1 MTLGIGATASIR
13 EESRPE
19 YISYQFEDEG
29 RVVTSSFIRENEDEG
44 KNNSI
49 DFNLDFKKTFPKSK
63 AEWTASAG
71 YSSAERK
78 SNDVFNTF
86 TPLHELTLR
95 QFQDN
100 ETVNSVTTIQT
111 DYSLPINANSKLEA
125 GWKSILRKI
134 DAASEGKNFSPATD
148 AYTSDPRFN
157 DHFIYDEGIH
167 ACYLIYSGRFRKFD
181 YQLGVRGED
190 YLNSGKSETSSLDF
204 ENEYL
209 NIYPSGFLKYNIS
222 KNQEAQ
228 ISYSRRVNRP
238 ESRTMNPFIDY
249 GDTLNVR
256 KGNPEV
262 QPEYVDSYEMS
273 YLKNFEKHSVNV
285 TVYYRYTHNLIT
297 RYRFLDQSTN
307 VTTSTFINFSS
318 SENAGAEIVIKNQI
332 GEAISIMTSGNIF
345 QNKINGSN
353 VDAELQST
361 STNWNARMTVNA
373 KLAKNTSLQ
382 ISGMYM
388 APSVQPQGSFKGMSG
403 VDAGIRQELWKGRGT
418 LSLNVNDIF
427 NTRKM
432 VIHNIGDGFVSYMT
446 RTRESRMAMLN
457 FSYRFGSADYNLRK
471 KNQRNLNQ
479 QQEPGNMMD
488 DF

>member
-1 MTLGIGATASIR
+1 M
-13 EESRPE
+13 
-19 YISYQFEDEG
+19 
-29 RVVTSSFIRENEDEG
+29 
-44 KNNSI
+44 
-49 DFNLDFKKTFPKSK
+49 
-63 AEWTASAG
+63 
-71 YSSAERK
+71 
-78 SNDVFNTF
+78 
-86 TPLHELTLR
+86 
-95 QFQDN
+95 
-100 ETVNSVTTIQT
+100 
-111 DYSLPINANSKLEA
+111 
-125 GWKSILRKI
+125 
-134 DAASEGKNFSPATD
+134 
-148 AYTSDPRFN
+148 
-157 DHFIYDEGIH
+157 
-167 ACYLIYSGRFRKFD
+167 
-181 YQLGVRGED
+181 
-190 YLNSGKSETSSLDF
+190 
-204 ENEYL
+204 
-209 NIYPSGFLKYNIS
+209 
-222 KNQEAQ
+222 
-228 ISYSRRVNRP
+228 
-238 ESRTMNPFIDY
+238 
-249 GDTLNVR
+249 
-256 KGNPEV
+256 